1 MGVVSGNRSD
11 EWLANELAGYVDAWA
26 GAMTL
31 SDCEYSIRVIKATM
45 DNDDSVSEYGTST
58 VVGILVEVDDTTN
71 NHYTVPE
78 RLEIL
83 AKFCGFLPD
92 IYPFGVN
99 DSAIWRF

>member
-1 MGVVSGNRSD
+1 MSVVSGNRSD

-71 NHYTVPE
+71 NH
-78 RLEIL
+78 
-83 AKFCGFLPD
+83 
-92 IYPFGVN
+92 
-99 DSAIWRF
+99 

>member
-1 MGVVSGNRSD
+1 MGFLYNADVSLAITKDTTYVAMGVVSGNRSD

-71 NHYTVPE
+71 NH
-78 RLEIL
+78 
-83 AKFCGFLPD
+83 
-92 IYPFGVN
+92 
-99 DSAIWRF
+99 